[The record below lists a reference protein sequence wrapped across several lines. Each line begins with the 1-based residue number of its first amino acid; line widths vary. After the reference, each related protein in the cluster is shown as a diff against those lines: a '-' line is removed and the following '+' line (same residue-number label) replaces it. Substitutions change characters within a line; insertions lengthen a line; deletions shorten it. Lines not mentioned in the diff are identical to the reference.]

1 MTSAGYSLPLSF
13 IQRCSPR
20 TQALASRI
28 LEDKICVLGLG
39 LGLDGP
45 VLGLG
50 LGLVGAGLG
59 LGLGLRI
66 LALTTSLY
74 KFQVSI
80 EFSRKSE
87 D

>member
-1 MTSAGYSLPLSF
+1 M
-13 IQRCSPR
+13 
-20 TQALASRI
+20 ASRI
-28 LEDKICVLGLG
+28 LEDKICVLGLGLDGPG

-66 LALTTSLY
+66 LALTTSLNTGN
-74 KFQVSI
+74 VI
-80 EFSRKSE
+80 PR
-87 D
+87 

>member
-1 MTSAGYSLPLSF
+1 M
-13 IQRCSPR
+13 
-20 TQALASRI
+20 ASRI

-59 LGLGLRI
+59 LGLRI
-66 LALTTSLY
+66 LALTTSLLKNKKIKLHHCKLQLPSFHVY
-74 KFQVSI
+74 SI
-80 EFSRKSE
+80 WCLVDVNF
-87 D
+87 

>member
-1 MTSAGYSLPLSF
+1 M
-13 IQRCSPR
+13 
-20 TQALASRI
+20 ASRI

-66 LALTTSLY
+66 LALTTSLKVVQNHNY
-74 KFQVSI
+74 IVP
-80 EFSRKSE
+80 
-87 D
+87 

>member
-1 MTSAGYSLPLSF
+1 M
-13 IQRCSPR
+13 
-20 TQALASRI
+20 ASRI
-28 LEDKICVLGLG
+28 LEDKICVLG

-66 LALTTSLY
+66 LALTTSLL
-74 KFQVSI
+74 
-80 EFSRKSE
+80 FSDEQWRRQ
-87 D
+87 DLRFGGAVLPL